1 MLVPM
6 KKAYIACLREDR
18 EALISALFSLGE
30 VMLINHEESEQI
42 NDASA
47 EKFKNVETLLKDIK
61 PYAPKKGMLS
71 ARPEYTEEEFSVI
84 SEDSVNTENK
94 LRELISDCDSINA
107 KISEY
112 KKNESEMAN
121 WIGFKGDAEDI
132 CSSEYTVR
140 RVGYISQSSLLKL
153 REAVKD
159 IAEIEEVTTTN
170 GKSSVLVIN
179 LVEDDSTVASALRD
193 NEFEEYKLPIS
204 NGKIENEY
212 NRVVESEKN
221 AIDEINEKEK
231 EIKELSLEVDNLS
244 LLMEQYRAEFEKD
257 RAPVVVTDKT
267 AYIEGWVRS
276 DRTDKVTEALKNVTD
291 CVAIEYCDPAEGE
304 KPPTAAKNNKIVT
317 PFEGVTNM
325 YSVPDPYEID
335 PNPVMAPWYWL
346 IFGMM
351 MGDVGYGLMMV
362 LFGWLFIKFMKPK
375 KGLKGIAQIICFSG
389 VSTVIFGVLYG
400 SYFGYEWFPPLMG
413 FNMLNDDGGIIKMLL
428 ISCGVGVLH
437 VCTGHIVKAVYCFKH
452 GDWATAIFDNISW
465 VLIIGGICLALVSMI
480 PGIIVAGVGAA
491 MILIFAGRDKPT
503 IFGKATGGLG
513 SLYGIT
519 SYLSDILSYSRILA
533 LGISTAVIA
542 FVMNTLAEMVMGN
555 GVVGVIFG
563 VIIYIVGHAFNLCMG
578 LLSAY
583 VHDSRLQYIEFYGKF
598 YEGAG
603 QEFKPFS
610 ANPEKVD
617 IVKNK

>member
-1 MLVPM
+1 M

-30 VMLINHEESEQI
+30 VMLINHEESEQMSEK
-42 NDASA
+42 SA
-47 EKFKNVETLLKDIK
+47 ERFKNAEALLRSIK
-61 PYAPKKGMLS
+61 PYAPKKGLLS
-71 ARPEYTEEEFSVI
+71 GRPEYTEEEFSVI
-84 SEDSVNTENK
+84 SEESVSTEEK
-94 LRELISDCDSINA
+94 LRELLNDRDDINA
-107 KISEY
+107 KLSEY
-112 KKNESEMAN
+112 RRSEGEMSQ
-121 WIGFKGDAEDI
+121 WVGFTADAKDI

-140 RVGYISQSSLLKL
+140 RVGYVSQSSLAKL
-153 REAVKD
+153 TDAVGEN
-159 IAEIEEVTTTN
+159 AQIEEISTEKGRTAILVVNLLDDDAGVT
-170 GKSSVLVIN
+170 
-179 LVEDDSTVASALRD
+179 AALKEF
-193 NEFEEYKLPIS
+193 EFEEYKLPVAS
-204 NGKIENEY
+204 GTVKDEY
-212 NRVVESEKN
+212 DRIVESEKN
-221 AIDEINEKEK
+221 AETEIGEKEN
-231 EIKELSLEVDNLS
+231 EIKELSQKVDDLS
-244 LLMEQYRAEFEKD
+244 LLMEQYRAECDKD
-257 RAPVVVTDKT
+257 KAPVVVTDRT
-267 AYIEGWVRS
+267 VYIEGWVRS
-276 DRTDKVTEALKNVTD
+276 DRTDKVTEALKQVTD
-291 CVAIEYCDPAEGE
+291 CVAVEYADPEKGE
-304 KPPTAAKNNKIVT
+304 KPPTAAKNSKIIT

-389 VSTVIFGVLYG
+389 ISTVIFGVLYG

-465 VLIIGGICLALVSMI
+465 VMIIGGICLALVSMI
-480 PGIIVAGVGAA
+480 PGIIVAGIGAA

-563 VIIYIVGHAFNLCMG
+563 IIIYIVGHAFNLCMG

-603 QEFKPFS
+603 TEFKPFS

-617 IVKNK
+617 IV